1 MSALEDVVLPIR
13 NLSVITND
21 KQMGS
26 RGFIGFI
33 AFLIACGVMANLGV
47 QTILSQGAFTE
58 QQLLLQTRNSAAEVQ
73 ALQQQLSVMA
83 APATLSERARRLG
96 MVPMENPVFLR
107 LKDGEILGKR
117 SGARSFVSP
126 LGNVPTTDLTDIELT
141 PSGSRPLHTSQIPTD
156 DSAVLVN
163 RANQ

>member
-1 MSALEDVVLPIR
+1 MSALAEVVQPLR
-13 NLSVITND
+13 NLSVISNEKTLS
-21 KQMGS
+21 S
-26 RGFIGFI
+26 RGFIGLV
-33 AFLIACGVMANLGV
+33 AFLIVAGVMANLVV
-47 QTILSQGAFTE
+47 QTFLSQGAFTE

-83 APATLSERARRLG
+83 APATLSERARKLG
-96 MVPMENPVFLR
+96 MVPMGNPVFLR
-107 LKDGEILGKR
+107 LSDGEILGKR
-117 SGARSFVSP
+117 SGARSFVAP
-126 LGNVPTTDLTDIELT
+126 FDNVPTTDLTDIELT

>member
-1 MSALEDVVLPIR
+1 MSALAEVSQPLR
-13 NLSVITND
+13 NLSVITNER
-21 KQMGS
+21 QLSS
-26 RGFIGFI
+26 RGFLGFVAVLI
-33 AFLIACGVMANLGV
+33 AFGVMANLSV
-47 QTILSQGAFTE
+47 QTFLSQGAFTE

-83 APATLSERARRLG
+83 APATLAERARKLG
-96 MVPMENPVFLR
+96 MVPMQNPVFLR
-107 LKDGEILGKR
+107 LSDGEILGKR
-117 SGARSFVSP
+117 AGARSFVAP
-126 LGNVPTTDLTDIELT
+126 FANVPTTDLTDIELT

>member
-1 MSALEDVVLPIR
+1 MSALAEVVQPLR
-13 NLSVITND
+13 NLSVISNEKTLS
-21 KQMGS
+21 S
-26 RGFIGFI
+26 RGFIGLV
-33 AFLIACGVMANLGV
+33 AFLIVAGVMANLVV
-47 QTILSQGAFTE
+47 QTFLSQGAFTE

-83 APATLSERARRLG
+83 APATLSERARKLG
-96 MVPMENPVFLR
+96 MVPMDNPVFLR
-107 LKDGEILGKR
+107 LSDGEILGKR
-117 SGARSFVSP
+117 SGARSFVAP
-126 LGNVPTTDLTDIELT
+126 FDNVPTTDLTDIELT

>member
-1 MSALEDVVLPIR
+1 MSALADVIQPVR
-13 NLSVITND
+13 NLKLISSE
-21 KQMGS
+21 KKLS
-26 RGFIGFI
+26 SKGFLGLV
-33 AFLIACGVMANLGV
+33 AFLIVIGVVANLAV
-47 QTILSQGAFTE
+47 QTFLSQGAFTE

-83 APATLSERARRLG
+83 APATLAQRARKLG

-107 LKDGEILGKR
+107 LSDGEILGKR
-117 SGARSFVSP
+117 AGARSFVAPFS
-126 LGNVPTTDLTDIELT
+126 NVPTTDVSDIALT
-141 PSGSRPLHTSQIPTD
+141 PSGSRPLHTSQLPTD